1 MIYSGNGA
9 KSEIL
14 LITSVVLNYSNALY
28 SFTYPTIFQKVWD
41 DRHLTHTPIHAFHTW
56 YQSKGL
62 KILPKVSKLL
72 KHWSFKNIAP
82 VFQIL
87 SVTKGEGLAL
97 ISVTSPASQNQS
109 IWLHCHSFWSVLKPS
124 DVSKTGVYRC
134 DYNLKETPLPKV
146 THFKGLNLYS
156 YANFS
161 NQDLCIFIIPT
172 YFRIKS

>member
-1 MIYSGNGA
+1 M
-9 KSEIL
+9 
-14 LITSVVLNYSNALY
+14 VLNYSNALY
-28 SFTYPTIFQKVWD
+28 SFTYPNIFQKVWD
-41 DRHLTHTPIHAFHTW
+41 DRHLTCTPIHAFHTW
-56 YQSKGL
+56 YQNKSL
-62 KILPKVSKLL
+62 KILPKFSKLL

-87 SVTKGEGLAL
+87 SVTKGGGLAL

-109 IWLHCHSFWSVLKPS
+109 IWLHCHSFRSVLKPS

-146 THFKGLNLYS
+146 TYFKGLNLYS

-161 NQDLCIFIIPT
+161 TSGPV
-172 YFRIKS
+172 YFYNPNLF